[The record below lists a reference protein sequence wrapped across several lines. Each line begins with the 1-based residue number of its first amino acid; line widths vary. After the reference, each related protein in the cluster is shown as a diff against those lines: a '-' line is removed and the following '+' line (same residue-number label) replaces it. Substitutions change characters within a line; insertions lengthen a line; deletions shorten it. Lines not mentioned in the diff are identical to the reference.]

1 MIKLRRTLALLGLPL
16 LLCQCAEQ
24 EDAAKKPPTLAEL
37 YTAAAQG
44 DNTAFAALL
53 RCNGPTAGQLQEKLG
68 DTLAYRNTDKAE
80 ECWAAAKANG
90 IQNGGPN
97 EPVYYF
103 FRRHWFT
110 AGVLPLLLLIAYV
123 KLRFFPKKK
132 QTDGKK
138 KAATPLPHGSILL
151 IDTNIWMDASLNTWF
166 ANLAKNAKRNQWM
179 LHLENIV
186 LGELKGL
193 SKNQEK
199 AQAAHLGM
207 KRVEQLQNAL
217 GKCFRL
223 EDNAS
228 RKTDLSADN
237 VLLRIAAKNKKYIL
251 ITNDRELRIL
261 AKDKG
266 VHALRSAECGLQ

>member
-1 MIKLRRTLALLGLPL
+1 MTKFSHVLVLFGLPL
-16 LLCQCAEQ
+16 LLCQCTER
-24 EDAAKKPPTLAEL
+24 EDAAQKPPTLQEL
-37 YTAAAQG
+37 YSAAANG
-44 DNTAFAALL
+44 DNAAFTALL
-53 RCNGPTAGQLQEKLG
+53 RCNGSTAGQLQEKLG

-90 IQNGGPN
+90 IKNGGPD

-132 QTDGKK
+132 QTFGKK
-138 KAATPLPHGSILL
+138 GATAPLPHGSILL
-151 IDTNIWMDASLNTWF
+151 IDTNVWMDAALNSWF
-166 ANLAKNAKRNQWM
+166 ANLAKNVKRHQWSI
-179 LHLENIV
+179 HLESIV

-193 SKNQEK
+193 SKNQDK

-207 KRVEQLQNAL
+207 KRVEQLQNSL
-217 GKCFRL
+217 GKAFRL
-223 EDNAS
+223 EDHAS
-228 RKTDLSADN
+228 RKTDLTADS
-237 VLLRIAAKNKKYIL
+237 VLLRIAAKNSKYIL

-266 VHALRSAECGLQ
+266 VLALRSAECGL

>member
-1 MIKLRRTLALLGLPL
+1 MTKINRILALFGLAL
-16 LLCQCAEQ
+16 TLCHCTEKEETAQ
-24 EDAAKKPPTLAEL
+24 KPPTPQEL
-37 YTAAAQG
+37 YTAAAKG
-44 DNTAFAALL
+44 DNEALAALL

-90 IQNGGPN
+90 ITNGGPN

-110 AGVLPLLLLIAYV
+110 AGVLPLLLFIAFI
-123 KLRFFPKKK
+123 KLRFFPNKK
-132 QTDGKK
+132 QTFSKK
-138 KAATPLPHGSILL
+138 GAAAHLPRGSVLL
-151 IDTNIWMDASLNTWF
+151 IDTNVWMDTSLNSWF
-166 ANLAKNAKRNQWM
+166 ANLAKNLKRHQWCI
-179 LHLENIV
+179 HLESIV

-193 SKNQEK
+193 SKNQDK

-207 KRVEQLQNAL
+207 KRVEQLQNTL
-217 GKCFRL
+217 GKAFRL
-223 EDNAS
+223 EDHAS
-228 RKTDLSADN
+228 RKTDLTADS
-237 VLLRIAAKNKKYIL
+237 VLLRIATKNSKYIL

-266 VHALRSAECGLQ
+266 VRALRTTECGL